1 MRCAVTRL
9 LVTRLLVTC
18 LLLGWIVG
26 SAIAGMPPGLAP
38 ARTPFLQVS
47 QTAIT
52 LDEAIVL
59 VRSRVPGEVLRAE
72 TRMDPTG
79 GPVHHLRVLTPEG
92 RVQQWRVHAQTGRIE

>member
-1 MRCAVTRL
+1 MQRA
-9 LVTRLLVTC
+9 VTRLLVTC
-18 LLLGWIVG
+18 LLLGWWIIG
-26 SAIAGMPPGLAP
+26 SAIAGMPPGLAH

-52 LDEAIVL
+52 LDEAIIL

-72 TRMDPTG
+72 TRMDPAS